1 MTFARTLGGE
11 LVALDPAVIDAFA
24 NRIAGRVLVE
34 SAAEYEQARRVWNGL
49 IDKRPAVIVR
59 CSGVADVLDSLRF
72 ARDHN
77 LLVAVRGGG
86 HNVAGFGTCD
96 GGLVIDLSP
105 SEHHMNG
112 AVRWRDRH
120 RLNRATSLQSQR
132 INPSPFHTGC
142 GAPVA
147 RSRSPLPSQCGQS
160 REEKRERPDQSLM
173 IDFLR

>member
-72 ARDHN
+72 ARDHKS
-77 LLVAVRGGG
+77 AGGG
-86 HNVAGFGTCD
+86 
-96 GGLVIDLSP
+96 SW
-105 SEHHMNG
+105 
-112 AVRWRDRH
+112 WRTQRRRLRH
-120 RLNRATSLQSQR
+120 L
-132 INPSPFHTGC
+132 
-142 GAPVA
+142 
-147 RSRSPLPSQCGQS
+147 
-160 REEKRERPDQSLM
+160 
-173 IDFLR
+173 